1 MRVMNEE
8 KLKKMETY
16 IKDYIAD
23 HNGIAPPLTEI
34 FTFMEMNKQTAY
46 RYLLE
51 LANRGIIHYSGK
63 NTLSLPNQ
71 KKYTA
76 SSRRIVIRGSIPC
89 GEPDDYYREDIQGHI
104 AIPTEWIDGD
114 CYLLR
119 ATGDSMI
126 DIGIDD
132 GDLVLVKVAT
142 EAIDNQVIVALTEDG
157 PTLKRYHCEDGH
169 HWLVAENK
177 TYPDNRRYLH
187 PEMIRV
193 QGIVLK
199 IIKNVK

>member
-16 IKDYIAD
+16 IKNYIAD

-34 FTFMEMNKQTAY
+34 FIYMEMNKQTAY

-76 SSRRIVIRGSIPC
+76 SYRRIVIRGSIPC

-104 AIPTEWIDGD
+104 AIPTEWIDGE

-132 GDLVLVKVAT
+132 GDLVLIKVAT
-142 EAIDNQVIVALTEDG
+142 EATDNQVVVALTEDG
-157 PTLKRYHCEDGH
+157 PTLKRYRCDGTRS
-169 HWLVAENK
+169 WLLAENK
-177 TYPDNRRYLH
+177 NYPDNRRYLY
-187 PEMIRV
+187 PSMIRV